1 MLNGKTEL
9 SFRMGMG
16 QPEGLSRADW
26 GEDRGTRHRGSQEAS
41 SAYAKAFGIEKY
53 EPQTR
58 FACQVERREKTEG
71 NLLTD

>member
-26 GEDRGTRHRGSQEAS
+26 GGDRGTRHRGSQEAS

-53 EPQTR
+53 EPQNAICMPSR
-58 FACQVERREKTEG
+58 KARENRGE
-71 NLLTD
+71 LTH